1 MSDLTKGD
9 TLRDKR
15 ESIDFSGQY
24 YSLEVSIRHSEKLL
38 QPWYKRKPVQDV
50 IFSPGGIT
58 CGNSVTTCQ
67 TYVLKRNPVQHD

>member
-9 TLRDKR
+9 TLWDKR

-24 YSLEVSIRHSEKLL
+24 YSLEASIRHSGKSL

-50 IFSPGGIT
+50 LFSPGGIT
-58 CGNSVTTCQ
+58 YVHSYQ
-67 TYVLKRNPVQHD
+67 TYVFKEKPGPT

>member
-1 MSDLTKGD
+1 MSNLTKGD
-9 TLRDKR
+9 TLWDKR

-24 YSLEVSIRHSEKLL
+24 YSLEASIRHPGKSL

-58 CGNSVTTCQ
+58 CGNLLNYMSNLCF
-67 TYVLKRNPVQHD
+67 